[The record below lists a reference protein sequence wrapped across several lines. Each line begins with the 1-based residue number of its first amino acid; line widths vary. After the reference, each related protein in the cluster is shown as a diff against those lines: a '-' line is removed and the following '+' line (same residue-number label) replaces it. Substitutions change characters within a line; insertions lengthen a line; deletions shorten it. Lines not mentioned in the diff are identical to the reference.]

1 MTKSCMNHRLR
12 KLLALAQTGGRG
24 AVNAASG
31 QRSGGRRLNHP
42 LYKYIELVGEMGMS
56 RLFCFHSPDS
66 PEVLREKLE
75 EWIAAENWKGTR
87 QTLTD
92 GRWSCRVHW
101 RRKGTLHLKGKA
113 LAG

>member
-1 MTKSCMNHRLR
+1 
-12 KLLALAQTGGRG
+12 
-24 AVNAASG
+24 
-31 QRSGGRRLNHP
+31 
-42 LYKYIELVGEMGMS
+42 MGMS

-101 RRKGTLHLKGKA
+101 RRKGRFILKEKHWRAEKTGVYTFSEPHGGYTDAPIEKIPRPWA
-113 LAG
+113 NSGRT